1 MVAERLKSDVEQ
13 ALRHSNVKLTW
24 DQDDPNRTKVLRR
37 TLTRAEIE
45 EDDFKAYLASSS
57 EDEEEDV
64 VPKAGEDIEDAKAK
78 RRKAKANAAKLRE
91 MLLTGGDD
99 DDIDVWGKGSRG
111 LPDMQDSE
119 DRNNGEME
127 ITFKAGLSGDIGG
140 KEDDLENLTTLEKYQ
155 RRMKE
160 KKDRKKE
167 KRELKAGSRGE
178 EAAEKVPAAEDDFF
192 GGEEEEAP
200 KADKKGKT
208 ASGKRV
214 EEVQKPVK
222 AKQTK
227 DLSASLA
234 SAVDEAKHFSMSD
247 IVKAEKAE
255 NKKKRKRSRKDKT
268 EREVELGDESFK
280 VDVKDDRFKALFD
293 EPEFAIDPS
302 NPQ

>member
-1 MVAERLKSDVEQ
+1 M
-13 ALRHSNVKLTW
+13 TW

-64 VPKAGEDIEDAKAK
+64 VAKEGEDIEDAKAK

-91 MLLTGGDD
+91 MLLKGGDED
-99 DDIDVWGKGSRG
+99 EDVWGKGSRG

-119 DRNNGEME
+119 DKTNRDME
-127 ITFKAGLSGDIGG
+127 ITFKAGLSGAIG
-140 KEDDLENLTTLEKYQ
+140 KDDGLENLTTLEKYQ

-167 KRELKAGSRGE
+167 KRELKAGSR
-178 EAAEKVPAAEDDFF
+178 ADDNAEKVPAAEDDFF
-192 GGEEEEAP
+192 GGEEEEVVQ
-200 KADKKGKT
+200 ADKKGKKGT
-208 ASGKRV
+208 STKRV
-214 EEVQKPVK
+214 EEAPKPVK

-247 IVKAEKAE
+247 IVKAEKSE

-280 VDVKDDRFKALFD
+280 VDVKDDRFKALFE